1 VEETPEALEQRIAVL
16 RQAVRRTAASG
27 DRPKARALRTEL
39 KGLEAAW
46 ERCVLGDDEPQD
58 RPPDGPMVPLR
69 EQVHHALTLL
79 GAPAAPKLVLQ
90 VHEAF
95 LPGEIVAARLTS
107 LRRDEERSFR
117 TAPYS
122 RPYYLCAALTADLLS
137 PARGLLAVSTWPLQ
151 RRIVGPL
158 SARTDFLTAA
168 IKLSEHALRTRAE
181 DPGRRLLRRF
191 AASIPGIS
199 ADTFTDV
206 HPEKVMDAARS
217 ELEVHVEADRE
228 ERLRAADRART
239 RLDDA
244 EQLFGTRLRS
254 VPRVSRPAN

>member
-1 VEETPEALEQRIAVL
+1 VSGVEESPEALEERIAEL
-16 RQAVRRTAASG
+16 RQSVRRAAAG
-27 DRPKARALRTEL
+27 GEQLRARALRAEL
-39 KGLEAAW
+39 KGLEATW
-46 ERCVLGDDEPQD
+46 ERSVLGEDEPED
-58 RPPDGPMVPLR
+58 PPTGGPMVPLR
-69 EQVHHALTLL
+69 EQVHHVLTLL

-95 LPGEIVAARLTS
+95 FPGEIVAARLTS

-122 RPYYLCAALTADLLS
+122 RPYYLCAALTADLLA
-137 PARGLLAVSTWPLQ
+137 PARGLLVVSTWPLP

-168 IKLSEHALRTRAE
+168 IKISEHALRAQAG
-181 DPGRRLLRRF
+181 DPGRRLLWRF

-206 HPEKVMDAARS
+206 HPEKVIDAARS
-217 ELEVHVEADRE
+217 ELEVHLEADQE
-228 ERLRAADRART
+228 QRLLAAGRART
-239 RLDDA
+239 QLDDA

-254 VPRVSRPAN
+254 VRRAN